1 MPIDASEALKFIG
14 VDPEKVE
21 NLDAFKAEFET
32 NWAKAADI
40 SATQGRING
49 AFRTALKRS
58 VRELGIEF
66 DADTIEKADKPAEV
80 LDQIAAKVKEHYT
93 GEIAKL
99 SEAAKGKGS
108 EKIKEEY
115 EAKLAQIAKDA
126 EVFKA
131 DAQKW
136 QSEFTNLNTAIAK
149 QREEAE
155 VNSLYEKAM
164 ASVKFREMTPLER
177 QGFEVYVKSNYKP
190 VKEGDAYAWVGP
202 DGNKIKDEKRAASFK
217 GIEQLV
223 AEAAEQ
229 HKLIAVNPHA
239 GKPIHKPT
247 QPVDQPKPSENGTRK
262 RLINPLAQ

>member
-1 MPIDASEALKFIG
+1 MPIDPKEALGYLG
-14 VDPEKVE
+14 VDPEKLE
-21 NLDAFKAEFET
+21 SIDAFKAQFDSE
-32 NWAKAADI
+32 WAKA
-40 SATQGRING
+40 SELQQQQGRING
-49 AFRTALKRS
+49 AFRTAIARAAS
-58 VRELGIEF
+58 ELGIEF
-66 DADTIEKADKPAEV
+66 DRKAIEEAEKPTEILSV
-80 LDQIAAKVKEHYT
+80 IAAKAKEHYT
-93 GEIAKL
+93 GEITKL

-136 QSEFTNLNTAIAK
+136 QSEFTNLNSAIAK
-149 QREEAE
+149 QKEEAE